1 MLASELMTKQP
12 YCVSAR
18 TPVSQIMRAMVD
30 LDISAVMVIGDD
42 GTLIGLVSE
51 GDLVRRQDSV
61 HQKAGPLAGPAGR
74 GEANLEFLH
83 SLQLGERAAASVMSS
98 PSSRWTSRRRWRI
111 ADLLLKHAIKRVP
124 VTREGRLVGV
134 VSRRDIL
141 RALLAQE
148 GRDHPPARRPY
159 EPHRHRFLFPA
170 APAARPPGGAD
181 PLAGTR
187 VRDAAPRIGLTATC
201 IVDSVFKR
209 KPASAMPGRP
219 WTPTTTSS

>member
-1 MLASELMTKQP
+1 
-12 YCVSAR
+12 
-18 TPVSQIMRAMVD
+18 MRAMVD

-51 GDLVRRQDSV
+51 GDLVRRQTACTR
-61 HQKAGPLAGPAGR
+61 KAGPLAGPAGR
-74 GEANLEFLH
+74 GRGAEPGFLH

-98 PSSRWTSRRRWRI
+98 PVITVDESAPLARI

-148 GRDHPPARRPY
+148 GQDHPARS
-159 EPHRHRFLFPA
+159 EAL
-170 APAARPPGGAD
+170 
-181 PLAGTR
+181 
-187 VRDAAPRIGLTATC
+187 
-201 IVDSVFKR
+201 
-209 KPASAMPGRP
+209 
-219 WTPTTTSS
+219 

>member
-1 MLASELMTKQP
+1 MTKQP

-61 HQKAGPLAGPAGR
+61 HQKKLDHWLAQLAE
-74 GEANLEFLH
+74 GEALNLEFLH

-98 PSSRWTSRRRWRI
+98 PVITVDESAPLARI

-148 GRDHPPARRPY
+148 GQDHPARS
-159 EPHRHRFLFPA
+159 EAL
-170 APAARPPGGAD
+170 
-181 PLAGTR
+181 
-187 VRDAAPRIGLTATC
+187 
-201 IVDSVFKR
+201 
-209 KPASAMPGRP
+209 
-219 WTPTTTSS
+219 

>member
-51 GDLVRRQDSV
+51 GDLVRRQTACTR
-61 HQKAGPLAGPAGR
+61 KAGPLAGPAGR
-74 GEANLEFLH
+74 GRGAEPEFLH

-98 PSSRWTSRRRWRI
+98 PVITVDESAPLARI

-148 GRDHPPARRPY
+148 GQDHPARS
-159 EPHRHRFLFPA
+159 EAL
-170 APAARPPGGAD
+170 
-181 PLAGTR
+181 
-187 VRDAAPRIGLTATC
+187 
-201 IVDSVFKR
+201 
-209 KPASAMPGRP
+209 
-219 WTPTTTSS
+219 

>member
-18 TPVSQIMRAMVD
+18 TPVSQIMRAMD

-61 HQKAGPLAGPAGR
+61 HQKSWTIGWPSWPRRGAEPGVPAQPAAGR
-74 GEANLEFLH
+74 T
-83 SLQLGERAAASVMSS
+83 RAASVMSS
-98 PSSRWTSRRRWRI
+98 PVITVDESAPLARI

-148 GRDHPPARRPY
+148 GQDHPARS
-159 EPHRHRFLFPA
+159 EAL
-170 APAARPPGGAD
+170 
-181 PLAGTR
+181 
-187 VRDAAPRIGLTATC
+187 
-201 IVDSVFKR
+201 
-209 KPASAMPGRP
+209 
-219 WTPTTTSS
+219 

>member
-61 HQKAGPLAGPAGR
+61 HQKSWTIGWPSWPR
-74 GEANLEFLH
+74 EALNLEFLH

-98 PSSRWTSRRRWRI
+98 PVITVDESAPLARI

-148 GRDHPPARRPY
+148 GQDHPARS
-159 EPHRHRFLFPA
+159 EAL
-170 APAARPPGGAD
+170 
-181 PLAGTR
+181 
-187 VRDAAPRIGLTATC
+187 
-201 IVDSVFKR
+201 
-209 KPASAMPGRP
+209 
-219 WTPTTTSS
+219 